1 VLLTVRPAR
10 TEDVPVL
17 ADLYDRT
24 YRGGYSASFDRYGPI
39 KPGDFWWVQTEKE
52 LLLLEVNH
60 KPAGM
65 VIIGRREGALVAE
78 EVIADLSAARDEQ
91 TFVQRLG
98 AYLLQHFRRERAER
112 LLLRTTEANPLGLS
126 VARSLDLGFTNLL
139 IVTTF
144 RPRSRHVVRAP
155 EGYAIRKGTPADVPE
170 LVRIY
175 RECYPVAPEP
185 AEVEGL
191 IRRSEVR
198 AWVAERDKYMVGF
211 LLAEAHAGG
220 FGDLIIG
227 VREAHRRQGLG
238 RALATPAMN
247 FFHGKQLPAV
257 GLYWGLDGLAQ
268 AYYRGLGFTTERIY
282 LFFEKSI

>member
-1 VLLTVRPAR
+1 MLLTVRQAR

-17 ADLYDRT
+17 ADLYDRA

-60 KPAGM
+60 EPAGM
-65 VIIGRREGALVAE
+65 VIIGRRDGALVAE

-98 AYLLQHFRRERAER
+98 AYLLAHFRRERAER
-112 LLLRTTEANPLGLS
+112 LLLRTTETNPLGLS

-139 IVTTF
+139 AVTTF

-155 EGYAIRKGTPADVPE
+155 EGYAIRKAAPADMPE

-175 RECYPVAPEP
+175 RECYPAAPEP
-185 AEVEGL
+185 AEVEDL

-198 AWVAERDKYMVGF
+198 AWVTERDKYMVGF

-227 VREAHRRQGLG
+227 VREAHRRRGLG

-247 FFHGKQLPAV
+247 FFHGKQIPAV
-257 GLYWGLDGLAQ
+257 GLYWGMDGLPQ
-268 AYYRGLGFTTERIY
+268 AYYRGLGFTTERVY